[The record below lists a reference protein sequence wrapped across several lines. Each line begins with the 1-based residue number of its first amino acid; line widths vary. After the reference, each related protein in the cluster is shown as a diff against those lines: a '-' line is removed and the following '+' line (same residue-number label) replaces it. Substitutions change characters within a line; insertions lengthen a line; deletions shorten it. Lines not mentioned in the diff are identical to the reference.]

1 MSRKNDGLGFFGRK
15 KKAFDEYVLIR
26 KTRMKTERDYF
37 ASEEGCDWLYYLF
50 DFLCSFKN
58 SPGSLVEREGV
69 CEETFCMENRAHARS
84 FYHLGDDADKYIG
97 WSIWCRV
104 SQ

>member
-37 ASEEGCDWLYYLF
+37 ASEGESDPERLAAQRERDKVFLQGLKKIGIGVILF
-50 DFLCSFKN
+50 
-58 SPGSLVEREGV
+58 LV
-69 CEETFCMENRAHARS
+69 
-84 FYHLGDDADKYIG
+84 FYAILRTILGL
-97 WSIWCRV
+97 W
-104 SQ
+104 